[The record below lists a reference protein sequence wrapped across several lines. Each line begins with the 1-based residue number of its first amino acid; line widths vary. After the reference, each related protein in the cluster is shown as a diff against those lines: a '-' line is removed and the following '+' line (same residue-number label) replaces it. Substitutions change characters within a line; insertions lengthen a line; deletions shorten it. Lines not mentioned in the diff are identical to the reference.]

1 MLKINRQYI
10 RDDFWGDFF
19 RGGRSVASYVT
30 DDEEESGQKAS
41 EDMAVEIKQHLLVNI
56 N

>member
-1 MLKINRQYI
+1 MIFEAI
-10 RDDFWGDFF
+10 SSEED
-19 RGGRSVASYVT
+19 VASYVT

-41 EDMAVEIKQHLLVNI
+41 EDMAVEMKRHLLLNI

>member
-1 MLKINRQYI
+1 MIFEAI
-10 RDDFWGDFF
+10 
-19 RGGRSVASYVT
+19 SS
-30 DDEEESGQKAS
+30 EEESGQKAS